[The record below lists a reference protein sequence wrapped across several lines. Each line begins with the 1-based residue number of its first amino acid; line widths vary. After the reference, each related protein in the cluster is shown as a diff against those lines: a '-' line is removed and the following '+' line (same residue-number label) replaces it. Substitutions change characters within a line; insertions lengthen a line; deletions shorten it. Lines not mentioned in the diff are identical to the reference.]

1 MAFPGTYNISYYK
14 GDTFEF
20 TIYPKDAAGNAF
32 DLSSYTSCK
41 FKISNEK
48 GGTVGVSGKLE
59 YNGYAS
65 IINNEYILCTI
76 QPSLVSSTNPAGS
89 NSPIGLLAGTTYYYD
104 VEIGKTS
111 SPYNYVYTLLT
122 GQISVTEQVNV
133 DSILSVPPYV
143 EDVTISDETATS
155 LTLNWTA
162 PSSVYQV
169 SSYKLYKTL
178 NPLDLGTPTTISAP
192 ATTYIFEELTPDTTY
207 YLGVVAINAAGEGT
221 VDIANQGNGYNVGS
235 TLES

>member
-20 TIYPKDAAGNAF
+20 TIYPKDAAGNEF

-65 IINNEYILCTI
+65 IINNEYILCAI
-76 QPSLVSSTNPAGS
+76 QPSLVSTTNPTGS
-89 NSPIGLLAGTTYYYD
+89 NSPVGLVAGTTYYYD

-122 GQISVTEQVNV
+122 GEIFVTEQVNI
-133 DSILSVPPYV
+133 DSILSIPPYV
-143 EDVTISDETATS
+143 EDVTVSDEDYTS
-155 LTLNWTA
+155 ITLNWTA

-169 SSYKLYKTL
+169 SSYKLYATV
-178 NPLDLGTPTTISAP
+178 NPLSLGTPITISAP
-192 ATTYIFEELTPDTTY
+192 ATTYTFEGLTPDTTY
-207 YLGVVAINAAGEGT
+207 YLAVVAINAAGEGT
-221 VDIANQGNGYNVGS
+221 VDIANQGNGYAIGS
-235 TLES
+235 TLGS